1 MTEEKRHPIEVVSR
15 RTGLSKDL
23 LRAWERRYGAV
34 RPARSSGGRRLYS
47 DGDVERLL
55 LLRRA
60 TGAGRRIKTVVA
72 LEPEQLASLV
82 REDEAAREA
91 SRTQPESAVAS
102 AEADYVRAALAAVEK
117 LDSAQLAVLLDRAAA
132 ALGTEAFATGV
143 AGPLLREVG
152 DGWHRGSLSPRHEH
166 LASAALRGVLT
177 RLAGVGEITPD
188 APGIVVATPA
198 GQSHEFGAL
207 LIAAIAASRG
217 WRVTYLGS
225 DLPASDIAETVAA
238 TGARAV
244 ALSLVYPAGDPHVA
258 SELRELRR
266 SLPSETELLLG
277 GRCAQSYAADLADAE
292 ARLVLDLAEFC
303 TSLEKLAAEPV
314 RAGA

>member
-34 RPARSSGGRRLYS
+34 RPDRSSGGRRLYS

-60 TGAGRRIKTVVA
+60 TGAGRQIRSVVH

-82 REDEAAREA
+82 REDETARRA
-91 SRTQPESAVAS
+91 SRTQPEPAVAS
-102 AEADYVRAALAAVEK
+102 AEAHYVAAGLAAIEN
-117 LDSAQLAVLLDRAAA
+117 LDSSRLRTLLERAAA
-132 ALGTEAFATGV
+132 ALGTEGFATGV
-143 AGPLLREVG
+143 AGPLLQEVG

-177 RLAGVGEITPD
+177 RLAGVGEIAPD

-207 LIAAIAASRG
+207 LIAAVAASRG

-244 ALSLVYPAGDPHVA
+244 ALSLVYPAGDPNVA
-258 SELRELRR
+258 DELRELRR

-277 GRCAQSYAADLADAE
+277 GRCAQSYAAGIADAE
-292 ARLVLDLAEFC
+292 ARLVADLSEFC
-303 TSLEKLAAEPV
+303 TGLEKLAAEPV
-314 RAGA
+314 RAGT